1 MAGTAR
7 AVTDDMT
14 VNTHTAPALGSL
26 DLAGAPLALGGNVFG
41 WTADRDDSFAVL
53 SGFADAGGRLIDTAD
68 VYSAWAPGHRG
79 GESEE
84 MIGQWLAATG
94 RRDDVL
100 IATKVSEHQDF
111 RGLSASTIRTAVEAS
126 LQRLGTDQI
135 DLYYA
140 HFDHDEPI
148 AETAAAFSE
157 LVDEG
162 LVREI
167 GISNFSAARIDEW
180 MDAVATHGLHRPVAL
195 QPHYN
200 LVERGYE
207 GELRAAAQR
216 HGLGTLP
223 YWSLAKGFL
232 TGKYRD
238 GAEVDSPR
246 ASGAAE
252 YLDDRGR
259 RVLAVLDEV
268 AAAHSVP
275 VASIALAWLAVQPT
289 VVAPIASAR
298 NVGQLEP
305 LVGALSLTLTD
316 DEVEALTAASA

>member
-1 MAGTAR
+1 MAS
-7 AVTDDMT
+7 AVVSSMT
-14 VNTHTAPALGSL
+14 VNIHTAPTLGTL

-53 SGFADAGGRLIDTAD
+53 NAFADAGGRLIDTAD

-84 MIGQWLAATG
+84 MIGAWLAATG

-111 RGLSASTIRTAVEAS
+111 RGLSAGTVRAAAEAS
-126 LQRLGTDQI
+126 LTRLGTDRI

-148 AETAAAFSE
+148 AETAAAFSA
-157 LVDEG
+157 LVDDG

-180 MDAVATHGLHRPVAL
+180 MDVVVADGLHRPVAL

-200 LVERGYE
+200 MMERDYE
-207 GELRAAAQR
+207 GDLRAAAQR
-216 HGLGTLP
+216 HGLGALP
-223 YWSLAKGFL
+223 YWALAKGFL

-238 GAEVDSPR
+238 GADIDSPR
-246 ASGAAE
+246 AGEASQ
-252 YLDDRGR
+252 YLDARGR
-259 RVLAVLDEV
+259 KVLTVLDEV
-268 AAAHSVP
+268 AAAHRVP
-275 VASIALAWLAVQPT
+275 VASVALAWLVVQPT

-298 NVGQLEP
+298 NASQLEP
-305 LVGALSLTLTD
+305 LVGALSLTLAD
-316 DEVEALTAASA
+316 DEVEALTEATAA